1 MFHLFLRAFSNLDKE
16 MFCPSRKDTCLY
28 GLLVFVTVI
37 GDVINLL
44 PSFLNPA
51 ILQNGS
57 EIDEKSTRTLREEEV
72 RQADEKCF

>member
-1 MFHLFLRAFSNLDKE
+1 MVV
-16 MFCPSRKDTCLY
+16 
-28 GLLVFVTVI
+28 LVLVTLI
-37 GDVINLL
+37 GDVIYYLL
-44 PSFLNPA
+44 PTSFLNPA